1 MCSPTRWCV
10 PINVP
15 CRVALLLSL
24 GLLIG
29 GGDIALTRFT
39 LSLHLLL
46 SRLCFT
52 FQLTGVDV
60 SFPLFSFAAF
70 RNAISYINMCLF
82 HLLSSLSRVTACR
95 RFTPVLKD
103 LYQKLKARED
113 VEDFELVFC
122 SMDKT
127 DAEYKSYTSDMPW
140 YCLPHTSPVMGKLA
154 NQYGAQGIPHLVVLD
169 KDGTVLQQDGVGE
182 VSIDPE
188 GSDFPWRPKPL
199 VDLLPK
205 EYLTTD
211 NQRRPMSE
219 LDDKYLML
227 YMSAHWC
234 PPCQSFSPKLSKAYT
249 ALKKSRDD
257 FEVRCVCLFVRSLFV
272 LYVAFVDVSRIIMLL
287 LCS

>member
-1 MCSPTRWCV
+1 
-10 PINVP
+10 
-15 CRVALLLSL
+15 
-24 GLLIG
+24 
-29 GGDIALTRFT
+29 
-39 LSLHLLL
+39 
-46 SRLCFT
+46 
-52 FQLTGVDV
+52 
-60 SFPLFSFAAF
+60 
-70 RNAISYINMCLF
+70 
-82 HLLSSLSRVTACR
+82 
-95 RFTPVLKD
+95 LKD

-127 DAEYKSYTSDMPW
+127 DAEYNSYTSDMPW

-188 GSDFPWRPKPL
+188 GTNFPWRPKPL

-211 NQRRPMSE
+211 NKRRPMSE

-234 PPCQSFSPKLSKAYT
+234 PPCKTFSPKLSKAYT

-257 FEVRCVCLFVRSLFV
+257 FEVRCFCAFVLATVCSYCTLRSLS
-272 LYVAFVDVSRIIMLL
+272 SRK
-287 LCS
+287 

>member
-1 MCSPTRWCV
+1 
-10 PINVP
+10 
-15 CRVALLLSL
+15 
-24 GLLIG
+24 
-29 GGDIALTRFT
+29 
-39 LSLHLLL
+39 
-46 SRLCFT
+46 
-52 FQLTGVDV
+52 
-60 SFPLFSFAAF
+60 
-70 RNAISYINMCLF
+70 
-82 HLLSSLSRVTACR
+82 
-95 RFTPVLKD
+95 LKD
-103 LYQKLKARED
+103 LYQKLKAREN

-127 DAEYKSYTSDMPW
+127 DAEYQSYTSDMPW

-211 NQRRPMSE
+211 NKRRPMSE

-234 PPCQSFSPKLSKAYT
+234 PPCQVRTTVMYRQSKVGKQICSTISMEWNNSSSFSLVR
-249 ALKKSRDD
+249 ALLRNCP
-257 FEVRCVCLFVRSLFV
+257 RP
-272 LYVAFVDVSRIIMLL
+272 IQH
-287 LCS
+287 